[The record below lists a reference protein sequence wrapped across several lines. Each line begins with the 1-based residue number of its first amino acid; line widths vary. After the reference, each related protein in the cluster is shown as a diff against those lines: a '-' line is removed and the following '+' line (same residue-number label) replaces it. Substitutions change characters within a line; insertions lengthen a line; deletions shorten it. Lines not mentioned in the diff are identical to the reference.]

1 MTALGSNLLNVL
13 LEIKDKVDGL
23 IKNAKKMENIED
35 ETLEK
40 AIDLINEILRMLDDL
55 GDRLI
60 GLAEEEEEEEESI

>member
-1 MTALGSNLLNVL
+1 LGSDLLNVL

>member
-1 MTALGSNLLNVL
+1 MGSDLLNVL

>member
-1 MTALGSNLLNVL
+1 VTALGSNLLNVL

>member
-1 MTALGSNLLNVL
+1 MTALGSDLLNVL

>member
-1 MTALGSNLLNVL
+1 VTALGSDLLNVL

>member
-1 MTALGSNLLNVL
+1 MTREELNNKL

>member
-1 MTALGSNLLNVL
+1 MGSNLLNVL